1 MSQSLDYLV
10 IAADPLLRKAVTET
24 LTGMYAGARIE
35 AISPTRVTPVRLAAA
50 EVTVLA
56 AYERDLA
63 TLEPTITAIK
73 VAGCPTLL
81 VAAGLGDDGRS
92 VTAKLRIPSE
102 QGVAIPELNIR
113 DELFGAAPKLEAA
126 LRCARMQSRKSPER
140 VTSNLGKKPVERA
153 PVRARAENSPSD
165 AAAPYLGLVICIG
178 SSTGGTDALLAV
190 LSGMSKD
197 CPPIVIV
204 QHMPEDYVGDF
215 AQRLDQSCAI
225 NVKLAEDKLA
235 LRRGLAVLAPGG
247 RQFRLRK
254 DTKGIWT
261 ALGENERVGGHNPA
275 VNVMMKSASEELGKS
290 AIGVILTG
298 MGRDGAEG
306 LLAMRR
312 AGARTLAQDEATS
325 VVYGMPK
332 AAAEEGAADTVMALP
347 KISGWISGLTF
358 NLKH

>member
-1 MSQSLDYLV
+1 MVS
-10 IAADPLLRKAVTET
+10 TH
-24 LTGMYAGARIE
+24 TGHDAGPEPGARIRPRLKRPE
-35 AISPTRVTPVRLAAA
+35 PSRLAPSARL
-50 EVTVLA
+50 VIIGSSVGG
-56 AYERDLA
+56 
-63 TLEPTITAIK
+63 PTA
-73 VAGCPTLL
+73 LL
-81 VAAGLGDDGRS
+81 D
-92 VTAKLRIPSE
+92 I
-102 QGVAIPELNIR
+102 IPELPPGI
-113 DELFGAAPKLEAA
+113 
-126 LRCARMQSRKSPER
+126 
-140 VTSNLGKKPVERA
+140 
-153 PVRARAENSPSD
+153 D
-165 AAAPYLGLVICIG
+165 A
-178 SSTGGTDALLAV
+178 S
-190 LSGMSKD
+190 
-197 CPPIVIV
+197 IVIV